1 MWRNPWGE
9 EGGEEVGMEGKQ
21 VMELQLEAGV
31 DFMGKVSSFL
41 NGCKQLYFLLCH
53 PHCLLGSWISFS
65 FTFSTQNHLIFAQL
79 DPLGHIQTTRL
90 IQPKMSMSHS
100 IQRRRTRD
108 ETALHLPA
116 PLHPSTYP
124 LPSLWLLTPLW
135 GWREKEKG
143 HSRSG
148 GAGTVSPARGFL
160 RRGGWV
166 FKHRLCR
173 GDPSRPHRSPGR
185 WFSALRQPAF
195 QTPLTWPTP
204 RASRNAECGHP
215 GDLQSHR

>member
-1 MWRNPWGE
+1 
-9 EGGEEVGMEGKQ
+9 MEGKQ

-160 RRGGWV
+160 RRGGCGNAVYRSQGFPGGTSGNPPGSQQRRAQPPCPHELLWV
-166 FKHRLCR
+166 
-173 GDPSRPHRSPGR
+173 R
-185 WFSALRQPAF
+185 WC
-195 QTPLTWPTP
+195 
-204 RASRNAECGHP
+204 ASWGLSL
-215 GDLQSHR
+215 G

>member
-1 MWRNPWGE
+1 MILRNSQERMSDLPKHVHGS
-9 EGGEEVGMEGKQ
+9 VI
-21 VMELQLEAGV
+21 AGSQEIT
-31 DFMGKVSSFL
+31 F
-41 NGCKQLYFLLCH
+41 
-53 PHCLLGSWISFS
+53 GSI
-65 FTFSTQNHLIFAQL
+65 
-79 DPLGHIQTTRL
+79 D
-90 IQPKMSMSHS
+90 KMSLSHS